1 MRKQSC
7 CSRTESRRHGG
18 GAGRCATR
26 AEALRSCKQQAGGAS
41 QCVGKRR
48 VGRASSSTTSSSKAP
63 ESAPEPPSSP
73 QHPSNQPF
81 GDGVAEQLL
90 SMCTSRYSYQPPSNM
105 MRARR
110 KDASVRPNRWLDK
123 KSSRGMLFENEE
135 LRLRTIEINAEV
147 ERGQG
152 DIKKL
157 KRQNEQLKREI
168 WNLRDEYD
176 KLESRMRRMK
186 SKGEEDSE
194 GEEDE
199 YDEDDNQ
206 EREKRAEDDD
216 NRQNAKI
223 QSCSDYEDD
232 EKKPLEDQ
240 PETGKDSD
248 APNKDS
254 DSELAK
260 EEKNEA
266 DVIIVSPVSENNS
279 PNNWQNTQGY
289 GTDGYT
295 STEESCEG
303 CQRRYGGSQRCTPRR
318 RVVSGGLHRQ
328 NSFSSSNVGEGSPNR
343 LSLPVGLLEHG
354 IVDNGGGKCHA
365 HQHSCCPEEQQH
377 QCGPQFGGPWWVLTP
392 VTMPAVDCPCGT
404 HDYMTHQAP
413 LAPRPAAPAVPW
425 TGSSAT
431 ITEAASTPAVQSQQ
445 WAIAP
450 YRGDIAQQTAHS
462 KSTPALPVNGTPKT
476 PRRRAPPP
484 PPPKPTCEQVSTVC
498 RASSVLSDGTTRRS
512 VTFHTDSVTYIPPTP
527 VNPGPLQPA
536 TYIPYQ
542 NTYAPEN
549 CPHDND
555 PRTCICSLHA
565 QATFEESSDTVL
577 MVRGLQRV
585 PGLLSRELI
594 DALENRLGPTLMRQS
609 IRGVCLHQARPSA
622 TVVAASVTVMRKDV
636 ALRLLLTGLEIRGE
650 MLQLEEE
657 NALCTTKWRSP
668 DDTPENSHVLLV
680 SGVQHQVSDGAVRT
694 AVMRACGLRATQVRR
709 HVYKG
714 VDTGERMV
722 RVAPPCMS
730 YARLQAAAG
739 SSGTI
744 ITEAVA
750 DCSVNSGSDSESKYR
765 THLSV
770 QLRRPTTGSPTV
782 DCMTEQRTIRT
793 ASPMRP
799 VSLTEPASQSMLL
812 DDGTDV
818 VKIETVGC
826 KQQATPPTR
835 RLSRSGSQ
843 GVRVLPPQCN
853 GNLAPPPYTP
863 PPNHIRPPS
872 NPPPPPPP
880 AVPTRKAPAPQ
891 PKPTIAIEAAV
902 VASTNSSAAREAI
915 REEKEGKSHMR
926 KSKSQEDS
934 GSSAATS
941 PTSNK
946 TANKKLSQNGGI
958 LRRGTSKEG
967 ETQKALLEP
976 SLWEFCVFPHLS
988 SCKLPH
994 FRKCQILFLDFT
1006 TCEPNSK
1013 AKALKSRSVSVESG
1027 ARTSAPQRRKNGVFE
1042 RPNSE
1047 DLLLDGRS
1055 SISSRE
1061 GSNSNR
1067 TPLPAPSGSLPWC
1080 ACWGNGCL

>member
-7 CSRTESRRHGG
+7 CSRSESRRHGG

-254 DSELAK
+254 DNELAK

-462 KSTPALPVNGTPKT
+462 KSTPALPINGTPKT
-476 PRRRAPPP
+476 PRRR
-484 PPPKPTCEQVSTVC
+484 
-498 RASSVLSDGTTRRS
+498 
-512 VTFHTDSVTYIPPTP
+512 
-527 VNPGPLQPA
+527 
-536 TYIPYQ
+536 
-542 NTYAPEN
+542 
-549 CPHDND
+549 
-555 PRTCICSLHA
+555 
-565 QATFEESSDTVL
+565 FEESSDTVL

-770 QLRRPTTGSPTV
+770 QLRRPATGSPTV

-967 ETQKALLEP
+967 ETQ
-976 SLWEFCVFPHLS
+976 
-988 SCKLPH
+988 
-994 FRKCQILFLDFT
+994 
-1006 TCEPNSK
+1006 PNSK

>member
-1 MRKQSC
+1 MK
-7 CSRTESRRHGG
+7 
-18 GAGRCATR
+18 
-26 AEALRSCKQQAGGAS
+26 KM
-41 QCVGKRR
+41 KD
-48 VGRASSSTTSSSKAP
+48 
-63 ESAPEPPSSP
+63 
-73 QHPSNQPF
+73 QPF

-254 DSELAK
+254 DNELAK

-462 KSTPALPVNGTPKT
+462 KSTPALPINGTPKT

-770 QLRRPTTGSPTV
+770 QLRRPATGSPTV

-967 ETQKALLEP
+967 ETQ
-976 SLWEFCVFPHLS
+976 
-988 SCKLPH
+988 
-994 FRKCQILFLDFT
+994 
-1006 TCEPNSK
+1006 PNSK